1 VALRAGAGHAQGIA
15 HIGEPGRL
23 CGPSA
28 LVAVALEGDR
38 AVGGRRRTVGE
49 GCRRPPWRGGEA
61 AYDEGP
67 LHELE
72 ALGVEQDHPL
82 SQRATPPA
90 ARRAG
95 RRRPAVVTG
104 EATSCR
110 YVGLGAIDGHQTV
123 ADLDTLVSYDWRAQ
137 LTARRGAWA
146 LRSRLPRVV
155 EEEADLPSGTK
166 FNQLPQQD

>member
-1 VALRAGAGHAQGIA
+1 MPRASPISASLGGVERATVVA
-15 HIGEPGRL
+15 
-23 CGPSA
+23 
-28 LVAVALEGDR
+28 AVELEGDR
-38 AVGGRRRTVGE
+38 AVGGRAAELLAKDAGDLH
-49 GCRRPPWRGGEA
+49 GAGGEA

-72 ALGVEQDHPL
+72 ALGVEQDHP
-82 SQRATPPA
+82 PVA
-90 ARRAG
+90 AGHAAG
-95 RRRPAVVTG
+95 GEAAQVGVDPAVVTG

-123 ADLDTLVSYDWRAQ
+123 RDLDTLVSYDLARPAH
-137 LTARRGAWA
+137 ARRGAWA

-155 EEEADLPSGTK
+155 EEEGDLPSGTK